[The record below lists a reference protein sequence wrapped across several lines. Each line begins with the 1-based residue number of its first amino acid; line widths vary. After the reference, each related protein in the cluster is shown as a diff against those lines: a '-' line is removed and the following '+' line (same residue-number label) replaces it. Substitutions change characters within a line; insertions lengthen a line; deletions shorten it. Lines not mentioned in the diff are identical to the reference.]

1 MPGDGHFANALPH
14 WFALVN
20 SQKSA
25 LYSLHM
31 VNLVASCLFE
41 NVLVGDGY
49 SADTMPRRPTLVE
62 ILKSLPYE
70 YGIS

>member
-1 MPGDGHFANALPH
+1 
-14 WFALVN
+14 
-20 SQKSA
+20 
-25 LYSLHM
+25 M